1 MALALEKERLF
12 FQIYQSLEKE
22 LLGMTDYIHFSENN
36 LDVYSVKL
44 ANFILRANVESESLL
59 KELFKRTEH
68 YKGLTQKEKN
78 LELENNT
85 YTEVN
90 EVYKLEKKTIY
101 IASEIFYFQD
111 KYSEPFIPFKYK
123 KNGKDSHKIYNSIK
137 HDKVNNLK
145 KADLETAINMLG
157 TLFILNS
164 CFFPELIQKEQ
175 DDRSKIFR
183 GKRAYIEPLFLSMF
197 DKIDKLNKDEVE
209 NYLSSCLYFEWISD
223 YYLTEN
229 LPYHISDI
237 SGMLENHL
245 NDVNLPLD
253 TLIEKR
259 NKNEYLYDDLN
270 YPVLF
275 KYSTVITNTGEDI
288 NYFRKTRRV
297 KIYLFSEKLQFFR
310 NTSSNTFIYIEI
322 GI

>member
-123 KNGKDSHKIYNSIK
+123 KNGKDSHKIYNAMK
-137 HDKVNNLK
+137 HDKVNNFK

-288 NYFRKTRRV
+288 NYFIK
-297 KIYLFSEKLQFFR
+297 KSEQIFKALLEKQ
-310 NTSSNTFIYIEI
+310 EE
-322 GI
+322 

>member
-1 MALALEKERLF
+1 MPRALEKERLF

-22 LLGMTDYIHFSENN
+22 LLEMTDYIHFSENN

-44 ANFILRANVESESLL
+44 ANFILRANVECESLL
-59 KELFKRTEH
+59 KEL
-68 YKGLTQKEKN
+68 YKKTKHFNSLSEAKQSKA
-78 LELENNT
+78 LENST
-85 YTEVN
+85 YREVN
-90 EVYKLEKKTIY
+90 AVYKLDKKKIY
-101 IASEIFYFQD
+101 IASEIFYFQE
-111 KYSEPFIPFKYK
+111 KYSEPFIPFVYK
-123 KNGKDSHKIYNSIK
+123 KNKKDPIQIYNAIK
-137 HDKVNNLK
+137 HDKVNNLE

-164 CFFPELIQKEQ
+164 YFFPELIQKEQ

-237 SGMLENHL
+237 SGMLS
-245 NDVNLPLD
+245 
-253 TLIEKR
+253 LIH
-259 NKNEYLYDDLN
+259 
-270 YPVLF
+270 
-275 KYSTVITNTGEDI
+275 I
-288 NYFRKTRRV
+288 
-297 KIYLFSEKLQFFR
+297 
-310 NTSSNTFIYIEI
+310 
-322 GI
+322 

>member
-1 MALALEKERLF
+1 MPVVLEKERLF

-22 LLGMTDYIHFSENN
+22 LLEMTDYIHFSDNN

-44 ANFILRANVESESLL
+44 SNFILRANVESESLF

-68 YKGLTQKEKN
+68 YKGLTKKEKN

-90 EVYKLEKKTIY
+90 AVYKLDKKTIY

-111 KYSEPFIPFKYK
+111 RYSEPFTPFKYE

-164 CFFPELIQKEQ
+164 CFYPELINKHQ
-175 DDRSKIFR
+175 DERSKIFR
-183 GKRAYIEPLFLSMF
+183 GRRAYIEPLFLSMF
-197 DKIDKLNKDEVE
+197 DEIDKLNKDEVE

-223 YYLTEN
+223 YYLTKN
-229 LPYHISDI
+229 LPYYVSDI
-237 SGMLENHL
+237 KGMIEEHII
-245 NDVNLPLD
+245 DVNLPLD

-259 NKNEYLYDDLN
+259 NKNEDLYDDLN

-288 NYFRKTRRV
+288 NYLR
-297 KIYLFSEKLQFFR
+297 EKAEQIFEALL
-310 NTSSNTFIYIEI
+310 EE
-322 GI
+322 

>member
-78 LELENNT
+78 LELENST

-288 NYFRKTRRV
+288 NYFRK
-297 KIYLFSEKLQFFR
+297 KSEQIFKALLEKQ
-310 NTSSNTFIYIEI
+310 EE
-322 GI
+322 

>member
-1 MALALEKERLF
+1 MPRALEKERLF

-22 LLGMTDYIHFSENN
+22 LLEMTDYIHFSENN

-44 ANFILRANVESESLL
+44 ANFILRANVECESLL
-59 KELFKRTEH
+59 KEL
-68 YKGLTQKEKN
+68 YKKTKHFNSLSEAKQSKA
-78 LELENNT
+78 LENST
-85 YTEVN
+85 YREVN
-90 EVYKLEKKTIY
+90 AVYKLDKKKIY
-101 IASEIFYFQD
+101 IASEIFYFQE
-111 KYSEPFIPFKYK
+111 KYSEPFIPFVYK
-123 KNGKDSHKIYNSIK
+123 KNKKDPIQIYNAIK
-137 HDKVNNLK
+137 HDKVNNLE

-229 LPYHISDI
+229 LPYHILDI

-288 NYFRKTRRV
+288 NYFRKKSVVRLLLIIHNVLCRRHF
-297 KIYLFSEKLQFFR
+297 KW
-310 NTSSNTFIYIEI
+310 
-322 GI
+322 

>member
-145 KADLETAINMLG
+145 KADLETVINMLG

-275 KYSTVITNTGEDI
+275 KYSTVITNTGEGSVAKFE
-288 NYFRKTRRV
+288 NQTRP
-297 KIYLFSEKLQFFR
+297 F
-310 NTSSNTFIYIEI
+310 
-322 GI
+322 

>member
-183 GKRAYIEPLFLSMF
+183 GKRAYIESLFLSMF

-288 NYFRKTRRV
+288 NYFRK
-297 KIYLFSEKLQFFR
+297 KSEQIFKALLEKQ
-310 NTSSNTFIYIEI
+310 EE
-322 GI
+322 

>member
-209 NYLSSCLYFEWISD
+209 NFLSSCLYFEWISD

-288 NYFRKTRRV
+288 NYFRK
-297 KIYLFSEKLQFFR
+297 KSEQIFKALLEKQ
-310 NTSSNTFIYIEI
+310 EE
-322 GI
+322 